1 VEAYDGQDAWNQF
14 LRQPDR
20 FDLLLTDVV
29 MPRVPGTVLAA
40 GVHGLRPELPVVI
53 MTGYTPT
60 ELLERGLQASHGE
73 LLTKPLEP
81 GRLLATVST
90 ALEAEMADEGRDLGR
105 QRPKGLSDDQA

>member
-1 VEAYDGQDAWNQF
+1 
-14 LRQPDR
+14 
-20 FDLLLTDVV
+20 
-29 MPRVPGTVLAA
+29 
-40 GVHGLRPELPVVI
+40 